1 MANRTSEVVKSMMK
15 RVELWMAV
23 CFLATAIPVRAQ
35 EGTSKKQPA
44 EVPAG
49 SALSDPTKKAA
60 TDNPNYLIGAQDV
73 LDISVWKEPELTRAV
88 PVRPDGKISM
98 PLLNDVQAAGLTP
111 SQLAA
116 NITTGLKKF
125 VTDPQVTIIVTA
137 INSQRVYILGEV
149 TRAGA
154 YPLLPNMTVLQ
165 ALSNGG
171 GFTQF
176 ANLKK
181 IYVLRVENGKQE
193 KHPFNYKDVIAGKAA
208 DQNIF
213 LKPGDTIVVP

>member
-1 MANRTSEVVKSMMK
+1 MMK
-15 RVELWMAV
+15 RAELWGAV
-23 CFLATAIPVRAQ
+23 CFLAVAFSATAQ
-35 EGTSKKQPA
+35 EATSKKQPA
-44 EVPAG
+44 EAPAG
-49 SALSDPTKKAA
+49 SVVSDPVKKAA

-73 LDISVWKEPELTRAV
+73 LDISVWKEPELTRSV

-111 SQLAA
+111 IQLAA
-116 NITTGLKKF
+116 NITAGLKKF
-125 VTDPQVTIIVTA
+125 VTDPQVTIIVTQ

-165 ALSNGG
+165 ALSHGG

-193 KHPFNYKDVIAGKAA
+193 KHSFNYKDVVAGKAA

-213 LKPGDTIVVP
+213 LKAGDTIVVP